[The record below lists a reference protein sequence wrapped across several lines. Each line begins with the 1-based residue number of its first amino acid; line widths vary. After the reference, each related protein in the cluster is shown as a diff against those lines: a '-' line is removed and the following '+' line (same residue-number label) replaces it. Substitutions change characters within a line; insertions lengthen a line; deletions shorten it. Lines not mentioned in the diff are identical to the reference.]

1 MTVKIE
7 MNMPEHCIE
16 CRFLTGGLKMNY
28 CAAAKGHKEVIGS
41 LISRQK
47 WCPLKECENENY

>member
-1 MTVKIE
+1 MPVIIID
-7 MNMPEHCIE
+7 MDMPEYCIE

-28 CAAAKGHKEVIGS
+28 CAGAKGHKEVNGS

-47 WCPLKECENENY
+47 WCPLKEVKK

>member
-7 MNMPEHCIE
+7 MDMPEYCIE
-16 CRFLTGGLKMNY
+16 CRFLKEGLKMKY
-28 CAAAKGHKEVIGS
+28 CAAAKGYKEVNGS

-47 WCPLKECENENY
+47 WCPLKEVKE